1 MRLCTRLVSLL
12 RRGAWRILA
21 VPPRNAPQL
30 GPKVLLMCWF
40 QGFCNEIYLQRA
52 TLRPT
57 ARSTFNEV
65 CFERICLQ
73 RDLLS
78 TRCQWALQRDL
89 LMVVPEEDRG
99 TRAGGK
105 SQFKVVTLL
114 IFTHS
119 FSLDIYPPLVG
130 VDLRLRTLCREIAG
144 QHADTQ
150 NSCFS
155 NGNPYSILL
164 RI

>member
-1 MRLCTRLVSLL
+1 MYSLY
-12 RRGAWRILA
+12 GYAADPAGKTKMILLIFMPFA
-21 VPPRNAPQL
+21 
-30 GPKVLLMCWF
+30 
-40 QGFCNEIYLQRA
+40 
-52 TLRPT
+52 
-57 ARSTFNEV
+57 
-65 CFERICLQ
+65 
-73 RDLLS
+73 
-78 TRCQWALQRDL
+78 
-89 LMVVPEEDRG
+89 PEEDRG

-105 SQFKVVTLL
+105 SRPKSVTLL

-130 VDLRLRTLCREIAG
+130 VDLRLKTLGGEITG

-155 NGNPYSILL
+155 NENPYSILL

>member
-1 MRLCTRLVSLL
+1 M
-12 RRGAWRILA
+12 
-21 VPPRNAPQL
+21 PH
-30 GPKVLLMCWF
+30 
-40 QGFCNEIYLQRA
+40 
-52 TLRPT
+52 
-57 ARSTFNEV
+57 V
-65 CFERICLQ
+65 C
-73 RDLLS
+73 
-78 TRCQWALQRDL
+78 
-89 LMVVPEEDRG
+89 EEDRG

-105 SQFKVVTLL
+105 SQLEAVMLL
-114 IFTHS
+114 IFTHL

-164 RI
+164 RIYNFQGWTVIRPLSGPPNSMRRRAV

>member
-1 MRLCTRLVSLL
+1 MPHVS
-12 RRGAWRILA
+12 
-21 VPPRNAPQL
+21 
-30 GPKVLLMCWF
+30 
-40 QGFCNEIYLQRA
+40 
-52 TLRPT
+52 
-57 ARSTFNEV
+57 
-65 CFERICLQ
+65 
-73 RDLLS
+73 
-78 TRCQWALQRDL
+78 
-89 LMVVPEEDRG
+89 EEDRG

-105 SQFKVVTLL
+105 SQLKAVLL
-114 IFTHS
+114 SIFTHS

-130 VDLRLRTLCREIAG
+130 VVLKLEAPNREIAR

>member
-1 MRLCTRLVSLL
+1 M
-12 RRGAWRILA
+12 
-21 VPPRNAPQL
+21 PH
-30 GPKVLLMCWF
+30 
-40 QGFCNEIYLQRA
+40 
-52 TLRPT
+52 
-57 ARSTFNEV
+57 
-65 CFERICLQ
+65 
-73 RDLLS
+73 
-78 TRCQWALQRDL
+78 
-89 LMVVPEEDRG
+89 VPEEDRG

-105 SQFKVVTLL
+105 SQLKAVLLL

-130 VDLRLRTLCREIAG
+130 VALRLETRRGEIAG

>member
-1 MRLCTRLVSLL
+1 MS
-12 RRGAWRILA
+12 
-21 VPPRNAPQL
+21 
-30 GPKVLLMCWF
+30 
-40 QGFCNEIYLQRA
+40 Y
-52 TLRPT
+52 
-57 ARSTFNEV
+57 
-65 CFERICLQ
+65 
-73 RDLLS
+73 
-78 TRCQWALQRDL
+78 
-89 LMVVPEEDRG
+89 VPEEDRG

-105 SQFKVVTLL
+105 SQLKAVMLL

-130 VDLRLRTLCREIAG
+130 VHIRLETPCGEIAG

-155 NGNPYSILL
+155 DGNPYSILL

>member
-1 MRLCTRLVSLL
+1 MS
-12 RRGAWRILA
+12 
-21 VPPRNAPQL
+21 
-30 GPKVLLMCWF
+30 
-40 QGFCNEIYLQRA
+40 Y
-52 TLRPT
+52 
-57 ARSTFNEV
+57 
-65 CFERICLQ
+65 
-73 RDLLS
+73 
-78 TRCQWALQRDL
+78 
-89 LMVVPEEDRG
+89 VPEEDRG

-105 SQFKVVTLL
+105 SQFKGVTLL
-114 IFTHS
+114 LFTHS

-130 VDLRLRTLCREIAG
+130 VALRLETRRGEIAG

>member
-1 MRLCTRLVSLL
+1 MS
-12 RRGAWRILA
+12 
-21 VPPRNAPQL
+21 
-30 GPKVLLMCWF
+30 
-40 QGFCNEIYLQRA
+40 Y
-52 TLRPT
+52 
-57 ARSTFNEV
+57 
-65 CFERICLQ
+65 
-73 RDLLS
+73 
-78 TRCQWALQRDL
+78 
-89 LMVVPEEDRG
+89 VPEEDRG

-105 SQFKVVTLL
+105 SQLKAVTLL
-114 IFTHS
+114 IFTPS

-130 VDLRLRTLCREIAG
+130 VALRLETRRGEIAG

>member
-1 MRLCTRLVSLL
+1 MYC
-12 RRGAWRILA
+12 
-21 VPPRNAPQL
+21 PQL
-30 GPKVLLMCWF
+30 SAKKSSVFWKCVS
-40 QGFCNEIYLQRA
+40 Y
-52 TLRPT
+52 
-57 ARSTFNEV
+57 
-65 CFERICLQ
+65 
-73 RDLLS
+73 
-78 TRCQWALQRDL
+78 
-89 LMVVPEEDRG
+89 VPEEDRG

-105 SQFKVVTLL
+105 SQLKAVMPL
-114 IFTHS
+114 IFTHL

>member
-1 MRLCTRLVSLL
+1 M
-12 RRGAWRILA
+12 
-21 VPPRNAPQL
+21 PH
-30 GPKVLLMCWF
+30 
-40 QGFCNEIYLQRA
+40 
-52 TLRPT
+52 
-57 ARSTFNEV
+57 V
-65 CFERICLQ
+65 C
-73 RDLLS
+73 
-78 TRCQWALQRDL
+78 
-89 LMVVPEEDRG
+89 EEDRG

-105 SQFKVVTLL
+105 SQLKAVMLL
-114 IFTHS
+114 IFIHL

-130 VDLRLRTLCREIAG
+130 VDLRLRTLSREITG

>member
-1 MRLCTRLVSLL
+1 M
-12 RRGAWRILA
+12 
-21 VPPRNAPQL
+21 PH
-30 GPKVLLMCWF
+30 
-40 QGFCNEIYLQRA
+40 
-52 TLRPT
+52 
-57 ARSTFNEV
+57 V
-65 CFERICLQ
+65 C
-73 RDLLS
+73 
-78 TRCQWALQRDL
+78 
-89 LMVVPEEDRG
+89 EEDRG

-105 SQFKVVTLL
+105 SQLKAVMLL

-130 VDLRLRTLCREIAG
+130 VALRLETRRREITG